1 VPRLGEALNHIGK
14 MIEALGELT
23 TWRRHGIAEARQI
36 RRRELLDA
44 AMPSVQTPPAYGS
57 DTASA

>member
-1 VPRLGEALNHIGK
+1 VPRLDEALNYIGK
-14 MIEALGELT
+14 MIEAVGELT
-23 TWRRHGIAEARQI
+23 TWRRHGIAEAGQI

-44 AMPSVQTPPAYGS
+44 AMPSVQTPLAYGS